1 LITDNGYTDVLSA
14 QVEVKEDVSQEKEEE
29 EKEEEKETFD
39 EDNVE
44 DEDQEETQQENEDG
58 NDQNEGNDSASNTV
72 EKKDEPVPGEGSH
85 ENDRPAN
92 DIKKAIS
99 DNCTGLICSGGLI
112 VTLLLSFLF
121 CFCCYRCY
129 CAPMKKT
136 SVPRTY
142 TEVELS
148 VGSSYK
154 DDFVDEDDAEYGE
167 PTSTFKD
174 I

>member
-1 LITDNGYTDVLSA
+1 MLSA
-14 QVEVKEDVSQEKEEE
+14 QVEVTEDISQETEKEEQ
-29 EKEEEKETFD
+29 KETFD
-39 EDNVE
+39 EDNAE
-44 DEDQEETQQENEDG
+44 DEDQEETQEENEDSTE
-58 NDQNEGNDSASNTV
+58 QNEINDSGSNTV
-72 EKKDEPVPGEGSH
+72 GKKDEPVPGKDSH
-85 ENDRPAN
+85 ENDSPAN

-99 DNCTGLICSGGLI
+99 DNCTGLICGGGLI

-121 CFCCYRCY
+121 CFCCYRC
-129 CAPMKKT
+129 CCPKKKT

-154 DDFVDEDDAEYGE
+154 DDFVDEDDQDDAEYGE